1 MSIPLEGRKIL
12 IVEDDYMVAQLL
24 TDMLEEAGAQ
34 VVGPFGWLEEALRV
48 ANDEAATFDS
58 AILDVDLHGKQSYPV
73 ADALAARNVKVIF
86 CTGYD
91 GGGVAEDY
99 RSYPHCTKPF
109 GMQALLAELLPG
121 QGARG

>member
-1 MSIPLEGRKIL
+1 MNAPLEGRKIL

-24 TDMLEEAGAQ
+24 ADMLEEAGAQ
-34 VVGPFGWLEEALRV
+34 VVGPFGWLEEALVV
-48 ANDEAATFDS
+48 ANDEEANFDS
-58 AILDVDLHGKQSYPV
+58 ALLDVDLHGKQSYPV
-73 ADALAARNVKVIF
+73 ADALSARNVKVIF

-109 GMQALLAELLPG
+109 GLQALLAQLLSG
-121 QGARG
+121 QRVRG